1 MTFLAFVLAP
11 FTLAATQPAPADPAA
26 PVAEYADVLFVEGSL
41 PYVPDSN
48 TIATKLPLPLKETPA
63 SVGVVSAAMF
73 QEQGSVALGD
83 ALRNVSG
90 VNVQTQTGVADYF
103 VVRGFDSI
111 DGGMVLTDGAVEP
124 EISFY
129 QLYNIERVEVLKGPG
144 GFLYGG
150 SPLAATI
157 NMVRKQ
163 PEPARFATLGLSGG
177 SFGTRGGHLDW
188 NSGGQSPS
196 SFRLNGLWRTADGY
210 RDGRESEVRGINPAF
225 SFRPDERSSW
235 NVSLELLDTEFAPDA
250 GLPIL
255 TNLSLPGPGARGPRQ
270 SVANVPRTRS
280 YQSPFDRSEQETRRA
295 QVDYEREVSE
305 RFSLRNKTYYR
316 RLDWLSDGTV
326 FFGVIPSFG
335 PAFPA
340 QIARGLLQ
348 LDDVQETFGNQLE
361 GVWRLKTGGVTHE
374 VLTGVEIAR
383 FDDVFTLDV
392 GLLPNIEVFNPV
404 ETARG
409 PVFNLPGAGEAA
421 DVSNLVV
428 APYVIDRIGLSPSF
442 QLVLGARWDAID
454 SEDDLSG
461 VQQDFSQLSPLFGLV
476 YTPSSAV
483 SFYANAAQGFAP
495 PSSRVAADRR
505 RPEESD
511 QLEVGAKS
519 ELLGGKLQATLALYR
534 MERDNVA
541 ITDNTGFLQQTGS
554 QRSRGVEVEVAAQP
568 FKRLQTFFSYA
579 YTDAE
584 LTKFTELVV
593 LDPTTFFF
601 LDHSGNTPA
610 FAPEHVANLWV
621 SGKLGKGLTVSG
633 GGRYLSSQFIDE
645 DNVFAIDDS
654 FSLDASVGYDLGAW
668 RLNLQ
673 LKNLT
678 DEETFTRGFGNTSV
692 IPAPGFSAFGG
703 VEYRFDL

>member
-11 FTLAATQPAPADPAA
+11 FALAAAA
-26 PVAEYADVLFVEGSL
+26 ASAVDSSPPVAEYADVLFVEGSL

-63 SVGVVSAAMF
+63 SVGVVSAPRIA
-73 QEQGSVALGD
+73 EQGSVALGE

-90 VNVQTQTGVADYF
+90 VNVQNQSGVADYF

-124 EISFY
+124 EISYY
-129 QLYNIERVEVLKGPG
+129 QLYNVERVEVLKGPG

-163 PEPARFATLGLSGG
+163 PEPARFGTLALTGGSYGTLGGN
-177 SFGTRGGHLDW
+177 LDW
-188 NSGGQSPS
+188 NSGGESPV
-196 SFRLNGLWRTADGY
+196 SFRLNGLWRSADGY
-210 RDGRESEVRGINPAF
+210 RDGRESEVRGIHPAF
-225 SFRPDERSSW
+225 SIRPDERSSW
-235 NVSLELLDTEFAPDA
+235 NVSLELLDTEFAPDS

-255 TNLSLPGPGARGPRQ
+255 TNLSLPGPGGRGPRQ

-295 QVDYEREVSE
+295 QVDYERQVSD

-335 PAFPA
+335 PSFPA

-348 LDDVQETFGNQLE
+348 LDDVQESFGNQLE
-361 GVWRLKTGGVTHE
+361 GVWRLETGGVTHE
-374 VLTGVEIAR
+374 LLTGVEVAR
-383 FDDVFTLDV
+383 FDDDFTLDV
-392 GLLPNIEVFNPV
+392 GLLPNIEIFNPV
-404 ETARG
+404 ETAQG
-409 PVFNLPGAGEAA
+409 PVFNLPGAGQAA
-421 DVSNLVV
+421 DVRNLVV
-428 APYVIDRIGLSPSF
+428 APYVIDRIGLSTSF

-454 SEDDLSG
+454 SEDRLSG

-476 YTPSSAV
+476 YTPSAKV

-495 PSSRVAADRR
+495 PSSRVAAARR
-505 RPEESD
+505 KPEESD

-519 ELLGGKLQATLALYR
+519 ELLGGKLQATLAVYR
-534 MERDNVA
+534 MDRENVA
-541 ITDNTGFLQQTGS
+541 ITDRTGFTQQTGS
-554 QRSRGVEVEVAAQP
+554 QRSRGVEVELAAQP
-568 FKRLQTFFSYA
+568 RQGLQTFFSYA

-584 LTKFTELVV
+584 LTEFTEFVV

-601 LDHSGNTPA
+601 LDHSGNVSA

-621 SGKLGKGLTVSG
+621 SGKLGKSLTLAG

-645 DNVFAIDDS
+645 DNVFEIEDS
-654 FSLDASVGYDLGAW
+654 FTLDASAGYDLGAW

-673 LKNLT
+673 LRNLT

-692 IPAPGFSAFGG
+692 IPAPGFAVFGG
-703 VEYRFDL
+703 VELRFGF